1 MKSNVVILDTGI
13 SNSHSIRYAFNE
25 IGFKVSFSDD
35 LSHITSEDLLVIP
48 GVGSFETAMT
58 LMKKNKLDT
67 KIKNLISNGQKVLGI
82 CLGMQLLFSFSE
94 EGNSNGLDIFKGK
107 VVHLKNLEVKKY
119 PNIGWNKT
127 NFSNKKMGIEDEY
140 FYYVHNYT
148 VIPENSSIIFA
159 NTYIEDK
166 LLVTAVRGTDDKK
179 NILGIQFHP
188 EKSGKNGLNFLKI
201 ITSKILNSE

>member
-1 MKSNVVILDTGI
+1 MVVGILNYNAGNIYNIKKTLLSLKVKVRVIKSKKDFKGCDKLIL
-13 SNSHSIRYAFNE
+13 
-25 IGFKVSFSDD
+25 
-35 LSHITSEDLLVIP
+35 P

-107 VVHLKNLEVKKY
+107 VIHLKNLEIKKY

-148 VIPENSSIIFA
+148 VVPENSSIIFA